1 MLGEPACEHGLCCPS
16 SILYLA
22 VVCLFRGSS
31 TLSTRQLVSRTQEV
45 EHLQRLGKGEVETGG
60 GEAETGG
67 GRRRLEKGGVDWRG
81 EAETL

>member
-1 MLGEPACEHGLCCPS
+1 M
-16 SILYLA
+16 
-22 VVCLFRGSS
+22 
-31 TLSTRQLVSRTQEV
+31 SRTQKV